1 MRNTRGKSSAMKNT
15 GQPCREA
22 AGERQSVTD
31 NLAEK
36 VAGSLS
42 CRGSEAAMPAIQ
54 ITGYEPPP
62 SYSPSRV
69 SAREKKSS
77 SPKLPDLSASP
88 SGPC

>member
-42 CRGSEAAMPAIQ
+42 CRGSEVAMPTLKLQDMRRHHVIPPAES
-54 ITGYEPPP
+54 EPGRKSPLHR
-62 SYSPSRV
+62 SYRI
-69 SAREKKSS
+69 
-77 SPKLPDLSASP
+77 
-88 SGPC
+88 